1 MIRTPPGWGA
11 NLLTNA
17 YHSAAATNQ
26 QPSAASAPATVR
38 RLQVADLG
46 WALSRGIQDFGAS
59 RTDVVFLC
67 VIYPLVGLLM
77 ARLASGHGMLP
88 LVFPM
93 ASGFALLGPL
103 AAVGL
108 NEMSRRREM
117 GQQTGWADAFA
128 VLRSPAF
135 FSIVLLGV
143 ILLAMFLFW
152 LVISN
157 TVYNLTLGP
166 RPPVSIGLF
175 VQDIFYT
182 NAGRTMAFVGIG
194 LGFIF
199 AVVAL
204 TISAVSFPM
213 LLDQNV
219 SLETAVRTSAAV
231 VMRNPLVMATWG
243 LIVAGSLVAGSIPLL
258 LGLVVVLPV
267 LGHATWHLYRR
278 AVSV

>member
-1 MIRTPPGWGA
+1 
-11 NLLTNA
+11 
-17 YHSAAATNQ
+17 
-26 QPSAASAPATVR
+26 
-38 RLQVADLG
+38 
-46 WALSRGIQDFGAS
+46 
-59 RTDVVFLC
+59 
-67 VIYPLVGLLM
+67 
-77 ARLASGHGMLP
+77 
-88 LVFPM
+88 
-93 ASGFALLGPL
+93 
-103 AAVGL
+103 
-108 NEMSRRREM
+108 
-117 GQQTGWADAFA
+117 
-128 VLRSPAF
+128 
-135 FSIVLLGV
+135 
-143 ILLAMFLFW
+143 
-152 LVISN
+152 
-157 TVYNLTLGP
+157 
-166 RPPVSIGLF
+166 
-175 VQDIFYT
+175 
-182 NAGRTMAFVGIG
+182 AGRTMAFVGIG